1 MIKLLKSIFKKE
13 KEIKNQAP
21 IMQNQEQEKNHV
33 KDTINLEY
41 IKYYEDN
48 VTIKEKGKRNNQGNI
63 HGIVTLYDRQGNEIE
78 KVRYSNGIFLGNPF
92 DNKTPLEIIE
102 SLGEL
107 IDRTQ
112 DYINL
117 SGNEIE
123 IDKKMAS
130 LLKNREEK

>member
-1 MIKLLKSIFKKE
+1 MIKLLKSIFKKG
-13 KEIKNQAP
+13 KKIKNQAP

-92 DNKTPLEIIE
+92 NNKTPLEIADE
-102 SLGEL
+102 LGF
-107 IDRTQ
+107 IA
-112 DYINL
+112 
-117 SGNEIE
+117 SSNEEFNADTGEETIITE
-123 IDKKMAS
+123 ENAS
-130 LLKNREEK
+130 LFL